1 MRRNPGA
8 ISTASRLTRL
18 ANHLQP
24 NHPGQ
29 YHHHHHHHHHHIRH
43 FATQKA
49 TMPSPAPP
57 AAAPW
62 RSLFVSHLE
71 SMESPEFALSTL
83 RRASSHSHS
92 HSGNTRDRGGGRR
105 PSSILAAP
113 PYSPRVRTCI
123 CRGLWAQ
130 LPVNP
135 KNEAPLNPEGVWESD
150 LLTFTTDARMEKM
163 EELWDEGFDLDL
175 RSLGRRGT
183 DPGSPTTAKVGE
195 ELWEEGLARMKGK
208 SPSTEEVP
216 KTKEQKLKGSGG
228 GAAVEAVFWVR
239 EHGVQWRVRGR
250 AYVLAPDIESSPEG
264 REVVTLLKS
273 RMRRLA
279 SSPGTTT
286 TASHDGKE
294 KDREWSFA
302 REITAHFGNL
312 SPIMRGTFRNPP
324 PGRPVSLPVE
334 GEGLKLGQK
343 VTDLEDSVAR
353 ANFRVVVIVPD
364 ELDQADLSDPE
375 HPRRWIHTYVGSSG
389 GGKGHGEWEIVE
401 VWP

>member
-8 ISTASRLTRL
+8 ITTASRLARL
-18 ANHLQP
+18 AKHLQP

-29 YHHHHHHHHHHIRH
+29 YHHHHHPHHIH
-43 FATQKA
+43 HTATQKA

-57 AAAPW
+57 TAAPW
-62 RSLFVSHLE
+62 RRLFLSHLE

-83 RRASSHSHS
+83 RRASAVSHS
-92 HSGNTRDRGGGRR
+92 HSGHNTRDRGGRR

-113 PYSPRVRTCI
+113 PYFPRVRTCI
-123 CRGLWAQ
+123 YRGLWTH
-130 LPVNP
+130 LPANP
-135 KNEAPLNPEGVWESD
+135 KNDAPLNPEGVWESD

-163 EELWDEGFDLDL
+163 EELWDDGFDLDL
-175 RSLGRRGT
+175 RSGRRGT

-208 SPSTEEVP
+208 SPSSEEPP
-216 KTKEQKLKGSGG
+216 KTTREQKLKGSGG
-228 GAAVEAVFWVR
+228 GAAVEAAFWVR

-279 SSPGTTT
+279 SPPDTTG
-286 TASHDGKE
+286 HGEKE
-294 KDREWSFA
+294 KEDREWSFA

-312 SPIMRGTFRNPP
+312 GPVMRGTFRNPP

-343 VTDLEDSVAR
+343 VTDLEDPIAR

-389 GGKGHGEWEIVE
+389 GKGHGEWETVE